1 MAPGGAPHRPR
12 KRWPTDRYVDLAR
25 ELEKRGIS
33 SVVLGGEDE
42 RDLSKII
49 TQTYPEAQNLI
60 GQTTFADIVGLSRNA
75 SGAIGN
81 DTGPMHL
88 IAAAGCPALVLY
100 SSESDPAL
108 TRPPGQSISVLQR
121 DDLAMLA
128 TADVIDAL
136 SIR

>member
-1 MAPGGAPHRPR
+1 M
-12 KRWPTDRYVDLAR
+12 
-25 ELEKRGIS
+25 
-33 SVVLGGEDE
+33 LGGEDE
-42 RDLSKII
+42 RDLSEII
-49 TQTYPEAQNLI
+49 AHAHPGAQNLI
-60 GQTTFADIVGLSRNA
+60 GQTTFADIVGLARKA